1 MMTAPSATTATAD
14 VPVLALG
21 DTPLIDINPPSS
33 QPAIAPLASR
43 LVGEVPRGVAAS
55 SPTSVVVDPSLVAIP
70 RGMLYAQAG
79 VLVALA
85 LVAFTLG
92 YWTGRAVS
100 PTDEQALAAL
110 AQPVQVEGD
119 AMYRAADGTD
129 VPDAG
134 AVVIVVPHQLAPRDR
149 LPIEGLRPQDPL
161 EDDQMNPAILALENE
176 GGAYARV
183 AATGQFWLKARPGRY
198 WLLLVSAN
206 ATRADGALP
215 RVRDV
220 SLLGKYFEQA
230 ADLIENRRYQLVEV
244 QLPQDAPLE
253 LALD

>member
-1 MMTAPSATTATAD
+1 MITAPSATAAKSD

-21 DTPLIDINPPSS
+21 EVPPIDISQPSS
-33 QPAIAPLASR
+33 PPVIAPLANRS
-43 LVGEVPRGVAAS
+43 VGEVPRGAVAS

-79 VLVALA
+79 LLVALA

-92 YWTGRAVS
+92 YWSGRAVS

-110 AQPVQVEGD
+110 AQPVQIEGD
-119 AMYRAADGTD
+119 MMYRAADGTD
-129 VPDAG
+129 LPDAG

-161 EDDQMNPAILALENE
+161 EADQMNPAILALENE

-183 AATGQFWLKARPGRY
+183 AATGQFFLKARPGRY
-198 WLLLVSAN
+198 WLLAVSAN
-206 ATRADGALP
+206 ATRAEGTLP

-220 SLLGKYFEQA
+220 GLLGKYFEQA
-230 ADLIENRRYQLVEV
+230 ADLIENRRYQMVAV